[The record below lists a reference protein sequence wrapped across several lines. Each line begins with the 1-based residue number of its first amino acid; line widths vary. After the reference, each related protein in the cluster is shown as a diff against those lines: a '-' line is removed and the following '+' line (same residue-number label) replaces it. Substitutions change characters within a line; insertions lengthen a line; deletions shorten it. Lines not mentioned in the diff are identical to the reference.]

1 MEDYNMN
8 NPSDKV
14 PVNATLIVSKY
25 KSLKDRLNFCFEK
38 NWYHPR
44 EVGFDTSFFLKVIMG
59 QKKYLPNN
67 FTINYTLHYFRKG
80 EKLDKDYI
88 ISRMK
93 DNPAYAEYTPDI
105 GDPKK
110 FSKSFLLLLIAY
122 IDPSLYRELYSINKK
137 QLQERIYNK
146 WGDYQIDI
154 SKELIKDIKD
164 FIPTDSQ
171 TNSKG
176 GFRRTK
182 NSVSCN
188 TFYKFKNINEN
199 DGKENEKS
207 HIMEKEKKNLE
218 QKLLQLDELNR
229 NNQKK
234 NEQLEFEKK
243 TLLLKLQ
250 EMEKERMNMI
260 QAIKNERQ
268 NELNSKKNTIKIRV
282 NNELLNTNK

>member
-8 NPSDKV
+8 NPNNKV
-14 PVNATLIVSKY
+14 PVHATLIVAKY
-25 KSLKDRLNFCFEK
+25 KSLKDRLNFCFVK

-93 DNPAYAEYTPDI
+93 DNPVYADYTPDI
-105 GDPKK
+105 NDPKK
-110 FSKSFLLLLIAY
+110 FSKSFLLHLITY
-122 IDPSLYRELYSINKK
+122 IDPNLYRELYSINKK
-137 QLQERIYNK
+137 QLQDRIYNK

-164 FIPTDSQ
+164 FIPTGSQ
-171 TNSKG
+171 ANAKG

-182 NSVSCN
+182 ISFSCN
-188 TFYKFKNINEN
+188 TFYRFKNINEN
-199 DGKENEKS
+199 DGKENEKRVS
-207 HIMEKEKKNLE
+207 WKK
-218 QKLLQLDELNR
+218 R
-229 NNQKK
+229 
-234 NEQLEFEKK
+234 KK
-243 TLLLKLQ
+243 TLSKNCCSW
-250 EMEKERMNMI
+250 MN
-260 QAIKNERQ
+260 
-268 NELNSKKNTIKIRV
+268 
-282 NNELLNTNK
+282 